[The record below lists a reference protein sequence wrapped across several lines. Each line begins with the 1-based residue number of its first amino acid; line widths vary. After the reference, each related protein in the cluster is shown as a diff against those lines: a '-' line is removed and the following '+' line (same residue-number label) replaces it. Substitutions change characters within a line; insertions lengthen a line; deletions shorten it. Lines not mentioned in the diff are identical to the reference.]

1 MGLMIHSLGEIPA
14 HAERDYYLYLLDYGW
29 EEPIRDSL
37 FANFGNMA
45 DRASRANSVV
55 FRGTVGHHFSD
66 EVLSWHNVNGI
77 DGENCLPAILITTR
91 NPNEFRDAD
100 RNSRNSIDHNLL
112 LIPIKDICKTATDV
126 VNLVE
131 KIFNDIEN
139 KKALKDFGVVTE
151 IKAGKSRSIVDALI
165 LQPNI
170 SGVGVDLK
178 KIIEFFKPKQ
188 GSH

>member
-37 FANFGNMA
+37 VANFQNMA
-45 DRASRANSVV
+45 DRASRTNSVV
-55 FRGTVGHHFSD
+55 FKGTVGHHFSD

-77 DGENCLPAILITTR
+77 DGESCLPAILITTR
-91 NPNEFRDAD
+91 NPNEFRDTGNGA
-100 RNSRNSIDHNLL
+100 RNNIDHNLL
-112 LIPIKDICKTATDV
+112 LIPLNDLCKTATEV
-126 VNLVE
+126 VELVE

-139 KKALKDFGVVTE
+139 KKSLADFDVAKE
-151 IKAGKSRSIVDALI
+151 IKAGQSKSIVDALI

-170 SGVGVDLK
+170 SGVGIDLK
-178 KIIEFFKPKQ
+178 KIFDFFKPKQ
-188 GSH
+188 NGH

>member
-29 EEPIRDSL
+29 EEPIRNSL
-37 FANFGNMA
+37 FANFENMA
-45 DRASRANSVV
+45 DRASRTNSVV
-55 FRGTVGHHFSD
+55 FKGTVGHHFSD

-77 DGENCLPAILITTR
+77 DGESCLPAILITTR
-91 NPNEFRDAD
+91 NPNEFRDAGLGT
-100 RNSRNSIDHNLL
+100 RNNTDHNLL
-112 LIPIKDICKTATDV
+112 LIPIKELCKTATDV

-131 KIFNDIEN
+131 KIFSDIEN
-139 KKALKDFGVVTE
+139 KKALQDFNVAKE

-170 SGVGVDLK
+170 SGVGIDLK
-178 KIIEFFKPKQ
+178 KIIEFFKPKV